1 MSHYEAGDYKAKIV
15 RQGFSESKNK
25 STPFFF
31 IEIEP
36 FEALGANTLPEKI
49 YKRSIDWYCT
59 EKTMTFTIEKLR
71 SLGWE
76 GTKLAELEPGHPNHH
91 SFVGDEV
98 NVYCKIEDGYD
109 RFDLSREGSGGG
121 GGPELKAGIASNLD
135 KLFGKSLIASVP
147 KAKAAPKPKPP
158 VAEGVAQDDEIP
170 F

>member
-1 MSHYEAGDYKAKIV
+1 MSHYEAGDYRAKIV

-36 FEALGANTLPEKI
+36 FESLGANTLPEKI

-59 EKTMTFTIEKLR
+59 EKTMSFTIEKLR

-76 GTKLAELEPGHPNHH
+76 GTKLAELEPGHPSHH
-91 SFVGDEV
+91 SFVGNDV
-98 NVYCKIEDGYD
+98 QVYCKIEDGFD
-109 RFDLSREGSGGG
+109 RFDLAREGAGGG
-121 GGPELKAGIASNLD
+121 GGPELKVGIASQLD

-147 KAKAAPKPKPP
+147 KTKAPPRPKPP
-158 VAEGVAQDDEIP
+158 AAEGVAEDDEIP

>member
-1 MSHYEAGDYKAKIV
+1 MSHYEAGEYRAKIV

-36 FEALGANTLPEKI
+36 FESLGANTLPEKI

-59 EKTMTFTIEKLR
+59 AKTMDFTIEKLR
-71 SLGWE
+71 SLGWN

-91 SFVGDEV
+91 SFEGQVV

-109 RFDLSREGSGGG
+109 RFDVAREGT
-121 GGPELKAGIASNLD
+121 GGPELKVGIASQLD
-135 KLFGKSLIASVP
+135 KLFGKSLVASVP
-147 KAKAAPKPKPP
+147 KAKAPPKPKPA
-158 VAEGVAQDDEIP
+158 VAEGVDEYDTIP